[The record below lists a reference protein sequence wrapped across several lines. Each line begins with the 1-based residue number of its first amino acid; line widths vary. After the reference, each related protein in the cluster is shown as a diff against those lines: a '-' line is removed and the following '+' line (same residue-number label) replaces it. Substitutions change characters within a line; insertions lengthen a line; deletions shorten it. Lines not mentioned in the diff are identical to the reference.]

1 MNLAYYW
8 ETLYNLAEIFL
19 DITQILIF
27 IFIFSRFITVIECF
41 SLVGL
46 TLLTSHGKIY
56 AIHETFVG
64 IWITTSQLHML
75 TSSYLEQNFNQR
87 RSSSIV
93 KIRRILAGSTIIG
106 VFFMLYLY
114 FRHNS
119 RCEPYIYSYFCFIEY
134 AVILS
139 NMIYNMIAPP
149 LIEYPIMTV
158 KNICTKRSPGYNYNG
173 NFPSNKDERAELLKN
188 NIQKLPRQMKYIY
201 NTQYGIYF
209 NNSLQ
214 IPP

>member
-1 MNLAYYW
+1 MYSN
-8 ETLYNLAEIFL
+8 FL
-19 DITQILIF
+19 MLNTNCH
-27 IFIFSRFITVIECF
+27 FIFSRFITVIECF

-158 KNICTKRSPGYNYNG
+158 KNICTKKSPGYSYNNG

-188 NIQKLPRQMKYIY
+188 NI
-201 NTQYGIYF
+201 
-209 NNSLQ
+209 
-214 IPP
+214 

>member
-1 MNLAYYW
+1 MYPPVENS
-8 ETLYNLAEIFL
+8 TTR
-19 DITQILIF
+19 ITISDTYVHV
-27 IFIFSRFITVIECF
+27 IFSRFITVIECF

-119 RCEPYIYSYFCFIEY
+119 RCEPYIYSYFCLIEY

-158 KNICTKRSPGYNYNG
+158 KNLCTKKSPGYNYNG

-188 NIQKLPRQMKYIY
+188 NI
-201 NTQYGIYF
+201 
-209 NNSLQ
+209 
-214 IPP
+214 

>member
-1 MNLAYYW
+1 M
-8 ETLYNLAEIFL
+8 
-19 DITQILIF
+19 
-27 IFIFSRFITVIECF
+27 
-41 SLVGL
+41 
-46 TLLTSHGKIY
+46 LTSHGKIY

-87 RSSSIV
+87 RSSIV
-93 KIRRILAGSTIIG
+93 KIRRILAGSTIMG

-149 LIEYPIMTV
+149 LIDYPIMTV
-158 KNICTKRSPGYNYNG
+158 KNLCCTKKTSPGYNYNG
-173 NFPSNKDERAELLKN
+173 NFLPSNKDERAELLKN
-188 NIQKLPRQMKYIY
+188 NI
-201 NTQYGIYF
+201 
-209 NNSLQ
+209 
-214 IPP
+214 

>member
-1 MNLAYYW
+1 MGYVDSNAK
-8 ETLYNLAEIFL
+8 IFL
-19 DITQILIF
+19 ILYPPLGNPTNRIA
-27 IFIFSRFITVIECF
+27 ILDTYVHFIFSRFITVIECF

-87 RSSSIV
+87 RSSIV

-158 KNICTKRSPGYNYNG
+158 KNLCTKKSPGYNYNG

-188 NIQKLPRQMKYIY
+188 NI
-201 NTQYGIYF
+201 
-209 NNSLQ
+209 
-214 IPP
+214 